1 MARTPLRNSHWIEPG
16 RLLAGEHP
24 SGEGVRATKKRIGK
38 LVDAGIDCFLDLTEP
53 GELDS
58 YEPLLVKA
66 VRGREIAYLRRP
78 IRDHGVPVSDAAMRE
93 ILDALEGALA
103 AGRTVYLHCRAGIGR
118 TNLVAGCWMANRH
131 GAGAIA
137 LEELNRRWRDNARS
151 RTWPIVPETPAQA
164 DFVRGWPRP
173 VAAAPP
179 APAPAPAPR
188 RPAAGANLRDR
199 VRGMLLG
206 LAAGD
211 ALGHAIHGL
220 PTGAWSDKTAMA
232 LCLAES
238 LVSQDGP
245 DAADQVARYC
255 EWQRAGIWSSTG
267 SCVGISAATSPRA
280 RGGAVVRQSLRRL
293 ARSRARRRRAVGP
306 HRAGC
311 RLVSRIAGRGR
322 STQPSTRARVTHQA
336 PLTLDSVRFLAALLA
351 GALAGTG
358 KDELLSAD
366 FSPDPATFDPG
377 TLRPPLRELAAG
389 AWRGRR
395 PRRMLR
401 GKLVAVAALESALAA
416 FEGSDGLVQC
426 LDAAASRP
434 GDAATAA
441 AIAGQVAGAYY
452 GALALPHEMR
462 AALARADEIEALAD
476 RLVDAS
482 RPGRGVEA
490 TPSGLG
496 AAARRA
502 AARAAHSRAQAV
514 DPRHARR
521 ACHETVVARAA
532 RPRTQAAPAR
542 LGCARMVFAGRDSR
556 HCRAVLSAASAPA
569 RAATAGRRRGRGRQ
583 RKRTHAHPAP

>member
-24 SGEGVRATKKRIGK
+24 SGEDVRATKKRIGK

-53 GELDS
+53 GELES
-58 YEPLLVKA
+58 YEALLVKS
-66 VRGREIAYLRRP
+66 VRGREIAYLRWP
-78 IRDHGVPVSDAAMRE
+78 IPDHGVPDSDAAMRE
-93 ILDALEGALA
+93 ILGALEGALG

-118 TNLVAGCWMANRH
+118 TNLVAGCWLANRH
-131 GAGAIA
+131 GTGAIA

-151 RTWPIVPETPAQA
+151 RNWPIVPETTAQA

-173 VAAAPP
+173 VEAA
-179 APAPAPAPR
+179 APAPAPVAQTA
-188 RPAAGANLRDR
+188 PAAGANLRDR

-211 ALGHAIHGL
+211 ARGHAIHGL

-267 SCVGISAATSPRA
+267 SCVGISAATTRA
-280 RGGAVVRQSLRRL
+280 LAAAQWSGNPYAGSHDPAHADAEPL
-293 ARSRARRRRAVGP
+293 ARIGPAVAWFHASPG
-306 HRAGC
+306 AGIEAA
-311 RLVSRIAGRGR
+311 VNG
-322 STQPSTRARVTHQA
+322 ARVTHQA

-452 GALALPHEMR
+452 GALALPLELR
-462 AALARADEIEALAD
+462 TVLARADEIEALAD
-476 RLVDAS
+476 RLVDAAP
-482 RPGRGVEA
+482 R
-490 TPSGLG
+490 
-496 AAARRA
+496 AR
-502 AARAAHSRAQAV
+502 
-514 DPRHARR
+514 
-521 ACHETVVARAA
+521 
-532 RPRTQAAPAR
+532 
-542 LGCARMVFAGRDSR
+542 
-556 HCRAVLSAASAPA
+556 SA
-569 RAATAGRRRGRGRQ
+569 
-583 RKRTHAHPAP
+583 

>member
-1 MARTPLRNSHWIEPG
+1 MARQ
-16 RLLAGEHP
+16 
-24 SGEGVRATKKRIGK
+24 
-38 LVDAGIDCFLDLTEP
+38 C
-53 GELDS
+53 
-58 YEPLLVKA
+58 
-66 VRGREIAYLRRP
+66 
-78 IRDHGVPVSDAAMRE
+78 
-93 ILDALEGALA
+93 ALA
-103 AGRTVYLHCRAGIGR
+103 HLADRAGD
-118 TNLVAGCWMANRH
+118 H
-131 GAGAIA
+131 GAG
-137 LEELNRRWRDNARS
+137 RFRARL
-151 RTWPIVPETPAQA
+151 
-164 DFVRGWPRP
+164 
-173 VAAAPP
+173 AAARGGGRA
-179 APAPAPAPR
+179 APAPVAQAA
-188 RPAAGANLRDR
+188 PAAGANLRDR

-267 SCVGISAATSPRA
+267 SCVGISAATTRA
-280 RGGAVVRQSLRRL
+280 LAAAQWSGNPYAGSHDPAHADAEPL
-293 ARSRARRRRAVGP
+293 ARIGPAVAWFHASPG
-306 HRAGC
+306 AGIDAA
-311 RLVSRIAGRGR
+311 VNG
-322 STQPSTRARVTHQA
+322 ARVTHQA

-452 GALALPHEMR
+452 GALALPLEMR
-462 AALARADEIEALAD
+462 AVLARADEIEALAD
-476 RLVDAS
+476 RLVDAAP
-482 RPGRGVEA
+482 R
-490 TPSGLG
+490 
-496 AAARRA
+496 AR
-502 AARAAHSRAQAV
+502 
-514 DPRHARR
+514 
-521 ACHETVVARAA
+521 
-532 RPRTQAAPAR
+532 
-542 LGCARMVFAGRDSR
+542 
-556 HCRAVLSAASAPA
+556 SA
-569 RAATAGRRRGRGRQ
+569 
-583 RKRTHAHPAP
+583 

>member
-1 MARTPLRNSHWIEPG
+1 VARTPLRNSHWIEPG

-38 LVDAGIDCFLDLTEP
+38 LVDAGIDSFLDLTEP
-53 GELDS
+53 GELES

-78 IRDHGVPVSDAAMRE
+78 IRDHGLPDSDAAMRE
-93 ILDALEGALA
+93 ILEALEGELA

-151 RTWPIVPETPAQA
+151 RTWPIVPETTAQA

-173 VAAAPP
+173 VEVASPVP
-179 APAPAPAPR
+179 VAPAATPGA
-188 RPAAGANLRDR
+188 ANLRDR

-255 EWQRAGIWSSTG
+255 EWQRAGFWSSTG
-267 SCVGISAATSPRA
+267 SCVGISAATTRA
-280 RGGAVVRQSLRRL
+280 LAAAQWSGNPYAGSHDPAHADAEPL
-293 ARSRARRRRAVGP
+293 ARIGPAVAWFHASPG
-306 HRAGC
+306 AGIDAA
-311 RLVSRIAGRGR
+311 VNA
-322 STQPSTRARVTHQA
+322 ARVTHQA

-366 FSPDPATFDPG
+366 FSPDPATFDPA

-426 LDAAASRP
+426 LEAAASRP

-452 GALALPHEMR
+452 GALALPPEMR

-482 RPGRGVEA
+482 PVG
-490 TPSGLG
+490 T
-496 AAARRA
+496 RR
-502 AARAAHSRAQAV
+502 
-514 DPRHARR
+514 
-521 ACHETVVARAA
+521 
-532 RPRTQAAPAR
+532 
-542 LGCARMVFAGRDSR
+542 
-556 HCRAVLSAASAPA
+556 
-569 RAATAGRRRGRGRQ
+569 
-583 RKRTHAHPAP
+583 